1 MLCLHLIIDS
11 KYNMQIDQKKIFP
24 IMGEW
29 LDSHNSIKLDFSNQN
44 AGFVKS
50 LTYNQ
55 PRISMIMFLVF

>member
-44 AGFVKS
+44 ADSECRFVKA
-50 LTYNQ
+50 
-55 PRISMIMFLVF
+55 